1 MTWVELQVP
10 VARAGLDALSAVL
23 FELGC
28 AGLQEEE
35 LEPSPLRQIWETA
48 QENVPSER
56 LLVKAWFEDPDRAAL
71 EAGLRAAL
79 SAEAGVD
86 WAGLAWAATPEVPW
100 EDAWKSSFQPLVVR
114 EAGAELVVVPPWLA
128 AGHPGALVIEPGQGF
143 GTGEHPT
150 TRAALRALLRVRGE
164 VRDALDVGTGSG
176 ILALAAARLGIA
188 ASGVD
193 VHVEAIDEARRAAE
207 RNGLAAAFSTT
218 PVHALTEPA
227 DLVLANLHAELAL
240 ELAPDLRRLTRRHLL
255 LAGILADREAR
266 VRAAFDDWAPLG
278 WREQD
283 GRWVAL
289 LYSR

>member
-1 MTWVELQVP
+1 MSWVELQVP
-10 VARAGLDALSAVL
+10 VAREALDALSGAL
-23 FELGC
+23 FALGC

-35 LEPSPLRQIWETA
+35 LEPSPLRQIWEPA
-48 QENVPSER
+48 QEDVPSAR
-56 LLVKAWFEDPDRAAL
+56 LLVKAWFEDPDRAGL

-79 SAEAGVD
+79 SAEAGVE
-86 WAGLAWAATPEVPW
+86 WTGLVWSATPEVPW
-100 EDAWKSSFQPLVVR
+100 EDAWKSGFQPLVVR
-114 EAGAELVVVPPWLA
+114 EAGAELVIVPPWLA
-128 AGHPGALVIEPGQGF
+128 AEHPGALVIEPGQGF

-193 VHVEAIDEARRAAE
+193 VHAEAIDEARRAAE
-207 RNGLAAAFSTT
+207 LNGLSAAFSTT
-218 PVHALTEPA
+218 PVHALTEPV

-266 VRAAFDDWAPLG
+266 VRAAFDGWAHLG